1 MDTKY
6 KQFTRFVQTRLFT
19 VVLLAT
25 GTIGG
30 ITPDK
35 LNAPAS
41 LDEIANQAV
50 ESLRAK
56 ESDMRAAKIDA
67 YFAKYNLPLAGHG
80 KDFVEAADQYGFD
93 PYVVASIGM
102 IESTGGKY
110 ACKTVS
116 YNAWGWGSCKYGFTS
131 YRQAIFKITEHLSG
145 QNEKTAKWYANK
157 DLDGILDT
165 YNPPSIRHDYKPLVK
180 GVIAQIDGMD
190 IGVNNIEIAQNN

>member
-6 KQFTRFVQTRLFT
+6 TQFTRFVQTRLFT

-41 LDEIANQAV
+41 LDDIATQAI
-50 ESLRAK
+50 ESVRAT
-56 ESDMRAAKIDA
+56 ESDLRAAKIDA
-67 YFAKYNLPLAGHG
+67 YFAQRNLPLAGHG

-93 PYVVASIGM
+93 PYVLAGIGM
-102 IESTGGKY
+102 IESTGGKH

-145 QNEKTAKWYANK
+145 NNEKTDQWYANK

-165 YNPPSIRHDYKPLVK
+165 YNPPSIRHNYKPLVK
-180 GVIAQIDGMD
+180 GVIARIDATD
-190 IGVNNIEIAQNN
+190 VAIANPVEIAQK